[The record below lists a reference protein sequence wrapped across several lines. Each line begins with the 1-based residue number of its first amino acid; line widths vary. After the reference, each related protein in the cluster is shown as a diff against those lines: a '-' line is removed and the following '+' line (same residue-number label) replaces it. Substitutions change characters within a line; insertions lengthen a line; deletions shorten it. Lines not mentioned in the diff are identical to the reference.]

1 MDREVVGC
9 VHLKCVPTK
18 CRCSLGKKLGLAQDG
33 SMDVRSILQG
43 ATPEVCKGCRDYE
56 ELRVY
61 DYHTIGVTATG
72 DYGVVVTPRR

>member
-18 CRCSLGKKLGLAQDG
+18 CRCSLGKKLGVAQDG
-33 SMDVRSILQG
+33 SIGVRGILLG
-43 ATPEVCKGCRDYE
+43 EIPEACKGCEDYE

-61 DYHTIGVTATG
+61 DYHTIGLLETG
-72 DYGVVVTPRR
+72 EYGVVVTPRR